1 MMRERWDVERR
12 GLLRYG
18 STIIISD
25 YETISCTIVCV
36 NLRSQT
42 SVQNTTRQAVCFAFH
57 FP

>member
-1 MMRERWDVERR
+1 MRERWDVERR

-42 SVQNTTRQAVCFAFH
+42 SV
-57 FP
+57 